1 MRKKKKNITFKR
13 KNIFIRF
20 FGREEEDVPIL
31 RGEETIDVNLFRYF
45 WL

>member
-20 FGREEEDVPIL
+20 FGREEEDVPI
-31 RGEETIDVNLFRYF
+31 RGRRNNRRKFV
-45 WL
+45 